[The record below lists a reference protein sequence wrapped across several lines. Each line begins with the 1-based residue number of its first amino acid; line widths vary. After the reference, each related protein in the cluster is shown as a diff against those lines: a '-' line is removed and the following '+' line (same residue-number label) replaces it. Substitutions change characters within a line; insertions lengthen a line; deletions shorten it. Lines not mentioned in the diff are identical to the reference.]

1 MKILILIFFFKIK
14 ESKITRGHNFKL
26 VKKQSR
32 FDVRKYSFSTRTINI
47 WNKLSTECVHA
58 ISVNV
63 FKNRIQL
70 RRVKGR
76 FYIAQYPVRWTAQSA
91 LHFLPSLADLF
102 IPTPTRLLR
111 EAF

>member
-1 MKILILIFFFKIK
+1 MVSLSAAIEAVAWMAILVNQKCDTETPNWFQQT
-14 ESKITRGHNFKL
+14 EKL
-26 VKKQSR
+26 KFALMVVLLH
-32 FDVRKYSFSTRTINI
+32 DL
-47 WNKLSTECVHA
+47 KL
-58 ISVNV
+58 
-63 FKNRIQL
+63 
-70 RRVKGR
+70 KGKGS